1 MMRYMLKSHLRSR
14 YMFDVIFNAK
24 KLLGKIP
31 VNTELKE
38 YYEQIIKIFVESELS
53 YLNLDKLNSIIIP
66 DDFLQ
71 DVLDFQ
77 HGKGLANPNV
87 TNTKYARAYGKMLYV
102 PEEDSYY
109 VFVDADKATFMIDDR
124 IFEVFFSGLTEDD
137 YEQCLM
143 ERKQA
148 FNLLAHELSHV
159 ELESNISIDV
169 STETLQEQEASMWK
183 QIFEEYYAC
192 RRASRI
198 YGDGS
203 IIQHNEDYLNDI
215 ESEIMTQRR
224 RYNYRKIGLDNFC
237 KVFHQYARMSL
248 IYVVSELG
256 CSKEL
261 NFEVTYENVKV
272 GKYILDLNNEFNE
285 MYEMVCSEGRLIVSE
300 KLIKLAF
307 DYFAEFRIFIS
318 ETEKG
323 IRYDIPV

>member
-1 MMRYMLKSHLRSR
+1 
-14 YMFDVIFNAK
+14 MFDVIFKAK
-24 KLLGKIP
+24 KLLGKISIKS
-31 VNTELKE
+31 EIKE
-38 YYEQIIKIFVESELS
+38 YYEQIIKLFVESDLS
-53 YLNLDKLNSIIIP
+53 YLNLEKLNAIIIP

-77 HGKGLANPNV
+77 YEKGLANPNV

-102 PEEDSYY
+102 PEEDGYY
-109 VFVDADKATFMIDDR
+109 VFVDADKATFMVDDG
-124 IFEVFFSGLTEDD
+124 IFEVFFSGLKKED
-137 YEQCLM
+137 YEQCLI

-159 ELESNISIDV
+159 ELESNITIDL
-169 STETLQEQEASMWK
+169 SAKTLQGQVVSMWK

-198 YGDGS
+198 YGEVS
-203 IIQHNEDYLNDI
+203 IIQHNEEYLSDI

-224 RYNYRKIGLDNFC
+224 KYNYRQIELDDFC
-237 KVFHQYARMSL
+237 KIFHKYARMSL
-248 IYVVSELG
+248 IHIVSELG

-261 NFEVTYENVKV
+261 NIEVVYENVKV

-285 MYEMVCSEGRLIVSE
+285 MYEMVCNEGRLIISE

-307 DYFAEFRIFIS
+307 DYFSEFRIFIS
-318 ETEKG
+318 ETEEG

>member
-1 MMRYMLKSHLRSR
+1 
-14 YMFDVIFNAK
+14 MFDVIFKAK

-31 VNTELKE
+31 IKSELKE
-38 YYEQIIKIFVESELS
+38 YYEQIIKLFVESELS
-53 YLNLDKLNSIIIP
+53 YLNLEKLNAIIIP

-77 HGKGLANPNV
+77 HERGLTNPNV
-87 TNTKYARAYGKMLYV
+87 TNTKYARAYGKMIYV
-102 PEEDSYY
+102 PAEDSYY
-109 VFVDADKATFMIDDR
+109 VFVDADKATFMLDDR
-124 IFEVFFSGLTEDD
+124 IFEVFFSGLTEND
-137 YEQCLM
+137 YEQCLL
-143 ERKQA
+143 ERKHA

-159 ELESNISIDV
+159 ELESNILIEV
-169 STETLQEQEASMWK
+169 STETLQEQVISMWK

-198 YGDGS
+198 YGEGS

-224 RYNYRKIGLDNFC
+224 RYNYKEIELDDFC
-237 KVFHQYARMSL
+237 KVFHKYARMSL
-248 IYVVSELG
+248 IHVVSELG

-261 NFEVTYENVKV
+261 NIEVTYENAKV
-272 GKYILDLNNEFNE
+272 GKYISDLNNEFNE
-285 MYEMVCSEGRLIVSE
+285 MYEMVCNERRLVISE

-318 ETEKG
+318 ETEEG

>member
-1 MMRYMLKSHLRSR
+1 
-14 YMFDVIFNAK
+14 MFDVIFKAK
-24 KLLGKIP
+24 KLLGKISIKS
-31 VNTELKE
+31 EIKE
-38 YYEQIIKIFVESELS
+38 YYEQIIKLFVESNLS
-53 YLNLDKLNSIIIP
+53 YLNLEKLNAIIIP

-77 HGKGLANPNV
+77 YEKGLANPNV

-102 PEEDSYY
+102 PEEDGYY
-109 VFVDADKATFMIDDR
+109 VFVDADKATFMVDDG
-124 IFEVFFSGLTEDD
+124 IFEVFFSGLKKED
-137 YEQCLM
+137 YEQCLI

-159 ELESNISIDV
+159 ELESNITIDL
-169 STETLQEQEASMWK
+169 SAKTLQGQVVSMWK

-198 YGDGS
+198 YGEVS
-203 IIQHNEDYLNDI
+203 IIQHNEEYLSDI

-224 RYNYRKIGLDNFC
+224 KYNYRQIELDDFC
-237 KVFHQYARMSL
+237 KIFHKYARMSL
-248 IYVVSELG
+248 IHIVSELG

-261 NFEVTYENVKV
+261 NIEVVYENVKV
-272 GKYILDLNNEFNE
+272 GKYILELNNEFNE
-285 MYEMVCSEGRLIVSE
+285 MYEMVCNEGRLIISE

-307 DYFAEFRIFIS
+307 DYFTEFRIFIS
-318 ETEKG
+318 ETEEG

>member
-1 MMRYMLKSHLRSR
+1 MVNVEFK
-14 YMFDVIFNAK
+14 AE

-31 VNTELKE
+31 VKNELKN
-38 YYEQIIKIFVESELS
+38 YYEQIIRLFVESELS
-53 YLNLDKLNSIIIP
+53 YLNLKKLNAIIVP

-77 HGKGLANPNV
+77 YEKGLPNPNV
-87 TNTKYARAYGKMLYV
+87 TNTKYARAYGKMIYI
-102 PEEDSYY
+102 PEEDSFY
-109 VFVDADKATFMIDDR
+109 VFVDVDKATFMVDDR
-124 IFEVFFSGLTEDD
+124 IFEVFFSGLSEDD

-169 STETLQEQEASMWK
+169 TIETLQEQVVSMWK

-192 RRASRI
+192 RRASRV
-198 YGDGS
+198 YGEDS
-203 IIQHNEDYLNDI
+203 IIQHREDYLNDI

-224 RYNYRKIGLDNFC
+224 RYNYREIELDDFC
-237 KVFHQYARMSL
+237 KVFHKYVRMSL
-248 IYVVSELG
+248 IHVVSELG

-261 NFEVTYENVKV
+261 NYEVIYENVKV
-272 GKYILDLNNEFNE
+272 GKYILDLDNEFSK
-285 MYEMVCSEGRLIVSE
+285 MYEMVCNEGRLIVSD

-318 ETEKG
+318 ETKKG